1 MRGTHAPDCAAPM
14 SRFERILP
22 RAPHPGNAVEQWHWE
37 PALADRLR
45 YPFTGA
51 RKIRNNQ
58 SQAFQDIFVL
68 SMLDGLTHGRYLE
81 IGAHHPV
88 SNNNTHLLHTSY
100 EWSGISIDIDPAH
113 SSQWRKER
121 PRSTLL
127 IADALTIHYK
137 EAFSN
142 WFAAA
147 PAPSAWA
154 RWLGR
159 EKPSRPLHDPFRV
172 DYLQLDIEPSVH
184 TLGLLNV
191 LPLDSY
197 RFSVITFETDA
208 YAGDFRARDESR
220 ERLTKHG
227 YQLIAADVSVL
238 YTPVS
243 EEPIP
248 FEDWWVDPQV
258 VSREKILAI
267 QSAAGEGRG
276 GCLPQR
282 VLFSR

>member
-1 MRGTHAPDCAAPM
+1 M
-14 SRFERILP
+14 S
-22 RAPHPGNAVEQWHWE
+22 RAPHPKNLVDQWQWE
-37 PALADRLR
+37 PALAERLR
-45 YPFTGA
+45 FRFTGA
-51 RKIRNNQ
+51 ATIPSNH

-68 SMLDGLTHGRYLE
+68 SMLDGLTHGWYLE

-88 SNNNTHLLHTSY
+88 SNNNTHLLHTRY
-100 EWSGISIDIDPAH
+100 EWSGVSIDIDPAH
-113 SSQWRKER
+113 SSQWRRER

-127 IADALTIHYK
+127 IADALAIDYR
-137 EAFSN
+137 EAFSK
-142 WFAAA
+142 WFNAA
-147 PAPSAWA
+147 PPGPSAWA

-159 EKPSRPLHDPFRV
+159 ERPRTPPHDPHRI

-208 YAGDFRARDESR
+208 YAGDLRARDESR

-258 VSREKILAI
+258 VSREKIPAI
-267 QSAAGEGRG
+267 QSAAGAGRG